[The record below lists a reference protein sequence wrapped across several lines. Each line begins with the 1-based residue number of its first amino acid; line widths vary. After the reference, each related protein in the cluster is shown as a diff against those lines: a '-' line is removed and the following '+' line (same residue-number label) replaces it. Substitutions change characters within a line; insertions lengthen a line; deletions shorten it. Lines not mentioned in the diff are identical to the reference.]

1 MFEGA
6 EGIKFMGGSNLGK
19 ILNGFDNYL
28 HIDYNTMP
36 KRNLFKEYEDEYLHN
51 RIKIDKSLE
60 SLAIKRRNESIKKMI
75 KNLENDKKTC
85 PYKIFNEI
93 EKLWKSLEPVPSVPS
108 GIKDMK
114 SPEDMSKVDL
124 HRYFGLEIFHDCIM
138 LNISPNWKG
147 ECSLLEHRCRI
158 EFLKIILDKFFNDAN
173 RFTKYKYVIEC
184 GKDGNHTHAHA
195 VFEINP
201 NMSKSVNTWLA
212 KANHSRDLRAIW
224 KKCSDEISEGAEGAY
239 EGVLNSKHSI
249 QKIIL
254 RTRKLRDDK
263 LDYLIEECKPLSHQ
277 NATHEYYP
285 VLGGNWD

>member
-1 MFEGA
+1 MVEGA

-28 HIDYNTMP
+28 LIDYNTMP
-36 KRNLFKEYEDEYLHN
+36 KRNLIAEYIEDYNHN
-51 RIKIDKSLE
+51 KSKVDRLIEARNIRNRNEVINKCIAKLYEEKLYPDFSEVEKLEKSL
-60 SLAIKRRNESIKKMI
+60 
-75 KNLENDKKTC
+75 
-85 PYKIFNEI
+85 
-93 EKLWKSLEPVPSVPS
+93 KSVPSVPS

-114 SPEDMSKVDL
+114 EPKDMTEIEL

-138 LNISPNWKG
+138 LNISPAWSKG

-173 RFTKYKYVIEC
+173 RFTRYKYVIEC
-184 GKDGNHTHAHA
+184 GKEGNHTHCHA

-212 KANHSRDLRAIW
+212 KANHARDLRAIW
-224 KKCSDEISEGAEGAY
+224 KKCSEGIEGAY
-239 EGVLNSKHSI
+239 EGVLDSKHSI

-263 LDYLIEECKPLSHQ
+263 LDYLIEDLKPLSHQ

-285 VLGGNWD
+285 VLGGDWD

>member
-36 KRNLFKEYEDEYLHN
+36 KRNLLAEYTDEYVYNKTKVDKLLEARAILNQNEVIKKYITKLYEDNLYPDYSEVQKLE
-51 RIKIDKSLE
+51 KSL
-60 SLAIKRRNESIKKMI
+60 
-75 KNLENDKKTC
+75 
-85 PYKIFNEI
+85 KI
-93 EKLWKSLEPVPSVPS
+93 VPSVPS

-114 SPEDMSKVDL
+114 EPGDMSDIDL
-124 HRYFGLEIFHDCIM
+124 HRYFGLEIFHDAIM

-147 ECSLLEHRCRI
+147 ESSSLEHRCRI

-173 RFTKYKYVIEC
+173 RFTRYKYVIEC
-184 GKDGNHTHAHA
+184 GKEGNHTHCHA

-224 KKCSDEISEGAEGAY
+224 KKCSEGIEGAY
-239 EGVLNSKHSI
+239 EGVLDSKHSI

-263 LDYLIEECKPLSHQ
+263 LDYLIEDLKPLSHQ

>member
-36 KRNLFKEYEDEYLHN
+36 KRNLLAEYTDEYTHN
-51 RIKIDKSLE
+51 MSKVKKCMDINMIKLE
-60 SLAIKRRNESIKKMI
+60 NYAIKGKIRNLYRDKLYPEYTEIQK
-75 KNLENDKKTC
+75 LERQ
-85 PYKIFNEI
+85 
-93 EKLWKSLEPVPSVPS
+93 LKSVPSVPS

-114 SPEDMSKVDL
+114 SPEDMSEIDL

-147 ECSLLEHRCRI
+147 ECSSLEHRCRI

-184 GKDGNHTHAHA
+184 GKDGNHTHCHA

-263 LDYLIEECKPLSHQ
+263 LDYLIEDLKPLSHQ

-285 VLGGNWD
+285 VMGGNWD